1 MNVSEQC
8 PVCGRRGIIK
18 QVCYDPSSVFYECP
32 VCGRY
37 EYSMENSTYE
47 ELDYNELA
55 PFLFYEGFRNKQGRV
70 NTGIILQNQEKVVIH
85 IQQNLEM
92 VITLQECQ
100 SIWIRILF
108 HCGFQKVFLKKL
120 I

>member
-37 EYSMENSTYE
+37 EYSMEN
-47 ELDYNELA
+47 
-55 PFLFYEGFRNKQGRV
+55 
-70 NTGIILQNQEKVVIH
+70 
-85 IQQNLEM
+85 
-92 VITLQECQ
+92 
-100 SIWIRILF
+100 
-108 HCGFQKVFLKKL
+108 
-120 I
+120 